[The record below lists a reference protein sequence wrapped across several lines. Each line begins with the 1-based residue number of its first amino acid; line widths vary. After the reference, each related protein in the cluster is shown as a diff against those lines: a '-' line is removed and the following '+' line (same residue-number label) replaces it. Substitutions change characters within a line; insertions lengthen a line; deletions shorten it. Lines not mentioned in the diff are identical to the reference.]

1 MQEKKKEQD
10 LAKYLKDIETIKDLL
25 LEVEKKPLYENWAFY
40 ALGGL
45 FILGTLVHFFTA
57 RYLNF
62 GIRDL
67 FLKIWLPVLLIGGFI
82 EVITLVRNMSK
93 YSLPL
98 LSRSVIKLYLSLI
111 GTVAVG
117 IFVILL
123 FINLNAIQYLP
134 IIFLLFY
141 SVFYLTLAQQAYYTH
156 LYVHG
161 YLFILLAIILYLFNI
176 PHQILTLIIGSVM
189 GVSSIIAGLTSS
201 IMEKKG
207 N

>member
-1 MQEKKKEQD
+1 MQENKKEPD
-10 LAKYLKDIETIKDLL
+10 LAKYLEDIKTIKDLL
-25 LEVEKKPLYENWAFY
+25 LEVEKKPLYENWVFY
-40 ALGGL
+40 AWGGL
-45 FILGTLVHFFTA
+45 FILGSLIHFFTVK
-57 RYLNF
+57 YLNF

-82 EVITLVRNMSK
+82 EVIALVRNMSK

-98 LSRSVIKLYLSLI
+98 FSRSVIKLYLSLI
-111 GTVAVG
+111 GIVAVLF
-117 IFVILL
+117 FVVLF
-123 FINLNAIQYLP
+123 FINLKAIQYLP

-141 SVFYLTLAQQAYYTH
+141 SVFYLTLAQQPSYMH

-176 PHQILTLIIGSVM
+176 PHQILTLIVGSVI